1 MAEEQNPYDTQ
12 PLQILSDEVQRLYE
26 RTDARFTAADFDRF
40 QAPTAL
46 DAALDHIDDAV
57 RALTAESDMS
67 NDVQTAS
74 MLLAYAVNVAMG
86 RPSPEFLAAL
96 DQRQID
102 PAVAHTLAR
111 AVTSLA
117 LAVVAWA
124 RDTPPPASEA
134 LEPTSHT
141 QG

>member
-1 MAEEQNPYDTQ
+1 MAEEHNPYETQ
-12 PLQILSDEVQRLYE
+12 SLPILRDPSVQRLYE
-26 RTDARFTAADFDRF
+26 QTAADFDRF

-96 DQRQID
+96 EQRQID
-102 PAVAHTLAR
+102 PAVTHTLAR

-124 RDTPPPASEA
+124 RETPPPASEA
-134 LEPTSHT
+134 LGQTSHT

>member
-1 MAEEQNPYDTQ
+1 MTEQERNPYETQ
-12 PLQILSDEVQRLYE
+12 SLPMLRDPSAQRLYE
-26 RTDARFTAADFDRF
+26 QTAADFDRF

-57 RALTAESDMS
+57 RALTAESEMS

-74 MLLAYAVNVAMG
+74 MLLAYAVNVALG

-96 DQRQID
+96 DRRQID

-111 AVTSLA
+111 AVISLA
-117 LAVVAWA
+117 LAAVAWA
-124 RDTPPPASEA
+124 RDTPPEASET
-134 LEPTSHT
+134 LDQTPHT
-141 QG
+141 HG